1 MIIICVPNEFYNK
14 SDSEI
19 QRSELRNL
27 VGNSIAQNAMV
38 FRSISSTNLALGIQC
53 LMSLVTRHK

>member
-27 VGNSIAQNAMV
+27 VGNSIAQNAIV
-38 FRSISSTNLALGIQC
+38 FRGIPLHC
-53 LMSLVTRHK
+53 RAVPGAA

>member
-27 VGNSIAQNAMV
+27 VGNSIAQNAIV
-38 FRSISSTNLALGIQC
+38 FRGISLHCRAVPGAA
-53 LMSLVTRHK
+53 